1 MKNKY
6 ATKLTKSD
14 LIQAGITEITKEG
27 LVFRG
32 ETPVNLSVNA
42 QGYLM
47 LAIYKLD
54 EEGNKIKRATTTKYK
69 NKTYNTYA
77 YEVKSIG
84 LHRAMWAW
92 WFNEVPEGYVVD
104 HISNKHTELEDY
116 RLDNLQLLTPAENL
130 EKERG
135 ESTKQVK
142 CKLNKPL
149 SWYEEKLNKY
159 TDEYAEAKAKHN
171 AEECHRL
178 RGNISTAKA
187 KIRYYLA
194 HKEEAEALL
203 KEKESKKRIKKE
215 PKVYIKNE
223 KYHQVAKMK
232 REIVKASK
240 EMKWSQGKEIRKFIR
255 NYQED
260 RDFEILVKLY
270 NAILGGK

>member
-6 ATKLTKSD
+6 ATKLTKLD

-27 LVFRG
+27 LVFKG

-54 EEGNKIKRATTTKYK
+54 EEGNKIKKPITRRMPGCKRDTD
-69 NKTYNTYA
+69 TYTY
-77 YEVKSIG
+77 ELRSIG

-92 WFNEVPEGYVVD
+92 FNNEVPEGYVVD

-135 ESTKQVK
+135 ISDKQVY
-142 CKLNKPL
+142 CKLDRPL
-149 SWYEEKLNKY
+149 SYYENKLNNY
-159 TDEYAEAKAKHN
+159 LLEYEEAKANHN

-178 RGNISTAKA
+178 RSNISQAKA
-187 KIRYYLA
+187 RLRYYLA

-203 KEKESKKRIKKE
+203 KEKEKE
-215 PKVYIKNE
+215 EKLNSIRSE

-232 REIVKASK
+232 REIVEASK

-260 RDFEILVKLY
+260 RDFEILVKLH

>member
-77 YEVKSIG
+77 YDVKSIG

-92 WFNEVPEGYVVD
+92 FNNEVPEGYVVD

-135 ESTKQVK
+135 ISDKQVY
-142 CKLNKPL
+142 CKLDRPL
-149 SWYEEKLNKY
+149 SYYENKLNNY
-159 TDEYAEAKAKHN
+159 LLEYEEAKANHN

-178 RGNISTAKA
+178 RSNISQAKA
-187 KIRYYLA
+187 RLRYYLA

-203 KEKESKKRIKKE
+203 KEKEKE
-215 PKVYIKNE
+215 EKLNFIRSE

-232 REIVKASK
+232 REIVEASK